1 MNAAGLAAASALP
14 PVEAP
19 DPTELADLS
28 LDQLSDRYVV
38 SELLGTGRFSQVSLG
53 KRVNRATDAPDGRCA
68 LKVIQLETL
77 DDDEEA
83 LEMLEAE
90 VVALRRAAQSPSLS
104 AVTPTL
110 HEVLCTP
117 EELVLVMDCVA
128 GCELFELIDQQ
139 GALPPPV
146 VCALMRQLL
155 AALAELHALDI
166 VHRDIKPENLMV
178 SGVGPHA
185 ALELT
190 EAAELPCDL
199 QLHLTLIDFGYA
211 ALEEADGAAPRYL
224 DLSLQPRT
232 CAVLLLTRSPLL
244 LPPPPPAS
252 GAACAG

>member
-19 DPTELADLS
+19 DVGLTLADLS

-104 AVTPTL
+104 AVT
-110 HEVLCTP
+110 
-117 EELVLVMDCVA
+117 
-128 GCELFELIDQQ
+128 
-139 GALPPPV
+139 
-146 VCALMRQLL
+146 R
-155 AALAELHALDI
+155 
-166 VHRDIKPENLMV
+166 K
-178 SGVGPHA
+178 
-185 ALELT
+185 
-190 EAAELPCDL
+190 
-199 QLHLTLIDFGYA
+199 
-211 ALEEADGAAPRYL
+211 AAPGRVPSASKRPSS
-224 DLSLQPRT
+224 SLF
-232 CAVLLLTRSPLL
+232 AVNS
-244 LPPPPPAS
+244 
-252 GAACAG
+252 